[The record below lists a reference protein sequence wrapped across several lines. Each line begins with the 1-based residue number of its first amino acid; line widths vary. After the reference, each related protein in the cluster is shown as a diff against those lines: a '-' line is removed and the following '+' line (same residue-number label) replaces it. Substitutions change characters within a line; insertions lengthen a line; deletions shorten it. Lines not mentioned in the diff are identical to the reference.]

1 MKFSIKVKMALLM
14 LIVVV
19 SICIV
24 GVLAI
29 NQMNELKDA
38 SLKTQEN
45 QIRDEF
51 DKNIKEQVQNALSL
65 LDTIYKNAQSGEYSM
80 EVAKKMGA
88 DLLRELRYG
97 VDGYFWADTY
107 NGDNVVLLGKD
118 TEGKNRID
126 AQDVNGFKMIQA
138 IIKVGKEPEGGYTN
152 YSFPKANE
160 TEPLPK
166 RSYSKS
172 FEPFQWVIGTGNYTD
187 FIDEYIIEQE
197 KIAEESISLSI
208 RKMVVL
214 VGVCLLFSILISLY
228 IVFSIIISLKKFIKI
243 TDHLA
248 KGNLDTEININSK
261 DEIGELATSM
271 RALVSKLKTY
281 IVYINEISDLL
292 KEMGTGNLDL
302 IFQQTYDGD
311 FEIIKDSFSNT
322 ANLLNEILSEFSS
335 AANQVAIGSD
345 QIASSAQ
352 SLSQG
357 ATEQASSIE
366 ELSASLM
373 QVSSQIIEN
382 AENVSIATKYI
393 EEAAFEAKQSNE
405 QMKNML
411 SAMDDI
417 NNSSNEISKIIKVID
432 DIAFQTN
439 ILALN
444 AAVEAARA
452 GAAGKGFAIVADEV
466 RNLAS
471 KSANAAKQT
480 AVLIENS
487 IEMVSNGS
495 KIAEKTALSL
505 EDVETK
511 AKLLAETMEK
521 IAEASK
527 QQATAIE
534 QINIGVE
541 QISTVV
547 QTNSAT
553 AEESAASSEELSGQA
568 NVLKN
573 QISIFNLKE
582 NIDIDI

>member
-1 MKFSIKVKMALLM
+1 M
-14 LIVVV
+14 
-19 SICIV
+19 
-24 GVLAI
+24 
-29 NQMNELKDA
+29 
-38 SLKTQEN
+38 
-45 QIRDEF
+45 
-51 DKNIKEQVQNALSL
+51 
-65 LDTIYKNAQSGEYSM
+65 
-80 EVAKKMGA
+80 
-88 DLLRELRYG
+88 
-97 VDGYFWADTY
+97 
-107 NGDNVVLLGKD
+107 
-118 TEGKNRID
+118 
-126 AQDVNGFKMIQA
+126 
-138 IIKVGKEPEGGYTN
+138 
-152 YSFPKANE
+152 
-160 TEPLPK
+160 
-166 RSYSKS
+166 
-172 FEPFQWVIGTGNYTD
+172 
-187 FIDEYIIEQE
+187 
-197 KIAEESISLSI
+197 
-208 RKMVVL
+208 
-214 VGVCLLFSILISLY
+214 
-228 IVFSIIISLKKFIKI
+228 
-243 TDHLA
+243 
-248 KGNLDTEININSK
+248 
-261 DEIGELATSM
+261 
-271 RALVSKLKTY
+271 SKLKTY

-292 KEMGTGNLDL
+292 KEMGSGNLDL

-322 ANLLNEILSEFSS
+322 ANLLNKILSEFSS

-352 SLSQG
+352 ALSQG

-366 ELSASLM
+366 ELSASIM

-393 EEAAFEAKQSNE
+393 EDAAFEAKQSNE

-411 SAMDDI
+411 DAMHDI
-417 NNSSNEISKIIKVID
+417 NNSSNEIPKIIKVID

-466 RNLAS
+466 RNLES

-487 IEMVSNGS
+487 IEIVGNGS

-505 EDVETK
+505 ADVETK

-521 IAEASK
+521 ISEASK

-534 QINIGVE
+534 QINVGVE
-541 QISTVV
+541 QVSTVV

-582 NIDIDI
+582 NDNDNDF